1 MTLRQEASNER
12 HGDGVRARR
21 VAEVVAEAR
30 TAAVESVAGR
40 GARLPAAERNVR
52 SRHQAVCVR
61 RVEAGRPTVVH
72 GAIPATRV
80 PVAGGTIHDHDVSSH
95 VRGRAV
101 DEGNLCVGGGEP
113 GEDVGRGRESLRS
126 CGKLV

>member
-1 MTLRQEASNER
+1 MACSSR
-12 HGDGVRARR
+12 HQNRLGSGCE
-21 VAEVVAEAR
+21 AEVVVEAR
-30 TAAVESVAGR
+30 TAGVEPIAR
-40 GARLPAAERNVR
+40 GGAPRRAAERDVR
-52 SRHQAVCVR
+52 GCHQAVRVR
-61 RVEAGRPTVVH
+61 RIEAGRSTVVH

-80 PVAGGTIHDHDVSSH
+80 PVAGGTIHDHDVSAH

-101 DEGNLCVGGGEP
+101 DEGDLCVGGGEP